1 MAQVEDKPG
10 IATRT
15 LKNYIG
21 GRWVEADGAETIE
34 ITNPANGEVL
44 GHVPLSGAS
53 VVDEAVR
60 AAREAFPG
68 WRATPPVERA
78 RVCFDFKYR
87 LEEAKD
93 DLAMLVTIDNGKAI
107 KDATGEVR
115 RGLECVE
122 VATGIPS
129 LMQGA
134 NLEDVSRGIDSDML
148 RQPIG
153 VFAGITPFN
162 FPFMVPLWFLP
173 FAIACGNTFIL
184 KPSEQDPLAV
194 DRVFELLDSIES
206 LPPGVVNLVHGG
218 KPSVDSLLEHPEV
231 DGVSFV
237 GSTPVAHH
245 IYETSAKHGKR
256 VQALGGAKNHVI
268 VMPDAELDAA
278 VDGVLSSA
286 FHAAGQ
292 RCLANSVCIAVGDA
306 YGPLKAAL
314 AEKGG
319 AMVVGEGADPE
330 TEVGPVISGASY
342 ERILGWIEKGAA
354 EGEVVLDGRG
364 RGSDDGHF
372 IGPTIIEAEPGSEI
386 AREEIFGPVLTLLK
400 AADLSEALE
409 ILNSSTKG
417 NAASIFTTS
426 GGAMRR
432 FRYEAEAGMLGVN
445 IGVAAPMAFFPFT
458 GWKDSFFGDLHAHG
472 RDAIDF
478 YTEKKVVITRWPKIQ

>member
-1 MAQVEDKPG
+1 
-10 IATRT
+10 
-15 LKNYIG
+15 
-21 GRWVEADGAETIE
+21 
-34 ITNPANGEVL
+34 
-44 GHVPLSGAS
+44 
-53 VVDEAVR
+53 
-60 AAREAFPG
+60 
-68 WRATPPVERA
+68 
-78 RVCFDFKYR
+78 
-87 LEEAKD
+87 
-93 DLAMLVTIDNGKAI
+93 MLVTVDNGKAI
-107 KDATGEVR
+107 KDASGEVR

-134 NLEDVSRGIDSDML
+134 NLEDVSRGIDSDI

-194 DRVFELLDSIES
+194 DRALRAPGLDRVA
-206 LPPGVVNLVHGG
+206 PAGVVNLVHGG
-218 KPSVDSLLEHPEV
+218 KESVDALLEHPEV

-237 GSTPVAHH
+237 GSTPVAHY
-245 IYETSAKHGKR
+245 IYETAAKHGKR

-268 VMPDAELDAA
+268 VMPDAELDSA

-306 YGPLKAAL
+306 YEPLKAAL

-330 TEVGPVISGASY
+330 TEVGPVISGASH

-400 AADLSEALE
+400 AADLTEALE

-478 YTEKKVVITRWPKIQ
+478 YTEKKVVITRWPKV

>member
-15 LKNYIG
+15 LRNYIG
-21 GRWVEADGAETIE
+21 GRWVEADGAETIAV
-34 ITNPANGEVL
+34 TNPANGEVL
-44 GHVPLSGAS
+44 AEVPLSGPSEIDAG
-53 VVDEAVR
+53 VR

-68 WRATPPVERA
+68 WRATPPLERA
-78 RVCFDFKYR
+78 RACFQLKYL

-93 DLAMLVTIDNGKAI
+93 ELSLLVTRDNGKAI
-107 KDATGEVR
+107 KDASGEVR
-115 RGLECVE
+115 RGIECVE

-134 NLEDVSRGIDSDML
+134 NLEDVSRGIDSDMI

-162 FPFMVPLWFLP
+162 FPFMVPMWFLP
-173 FAIACGNTFIL
+173 FAIACGNTFVL

-194 DRVFELLDSIES
+194 ERTFELLDGIG
-206 LPPGVVNLVHGG
+206 LPPGVVNLVQGG
-218 KPSVDSLLEHPEV
+218 KDSVNALLEHPGV

-245 IYETSAKHGKR
+245 VYETAARHGKR

-268 VMPDAELDAA
+268 VMPDAELESA

-306 YGPLKAAL
+306 YGPLRERL
-314 AEKGG
+314 VEKGG
-319 AMVVGEGADPE
+319 AMVVGDGAHTE
-330 TEVGPVISGASY
+330 TEVGPVISSSSH
-342 ERILGWIEKGAA
+342 ERILGWIEKGV
-354 EGEVVLDGRG
+354 EDGGELLLDGRG
-364 RGSDDGHF
+364 RGSEDGNF
-372 IGPTIIEAEPGSEI
+372 IGPTIIEADEDSEI
-386 AREEIFGPVLTLLK
+386 AREEVFGPVLTLLK
-400 AADLSEALE
+400 ARDLGHALE

-445 IGVAAPMAFFPFT
+445 IGVAAPMSFFPFT

-478 YTEKKVVITRWPKIQ
+478 YTEKKVVITRWPKT

>member
-10 IATRT
+10 VATQT

-21 GRWVEADGAETIE
+21 GRWVEAEGVETLDV
-34 ITNPANGEVL
+34 TNPANGELL
-44 GHVPLSGAS
+44 GVVPLSGRS
-53 VVDEAVR
+53 QVDEAVK

-68 WRATPPVERA
+68 WRSTPPVERA
-78 RVCFDFKYR
+78 RACFELKYR
-87 LEEAKD
+87 LEAAKD
-93 DLAMLVTIDNGKAI
+93 ELALLVTRDNGKAI
-107 KDATGEVR
+107 KDAAGEIR
-115 RGLECVE
+115 RGIECVE
-122 VATGIPS
+122 VATGIPT
-129 LMQGA
+129 LMQGTT
-134 NLEDVSRGIDSDML
+134 LEDVSRGIDSDMI

-153 VFAGITPFN
+153 VFAAITPFN
-162 FPFMVPLWFLP
+162 FPFMVPMWFMP
-173 FAIACGNTFIL
+173 FAIACGNTFIC

-194 DRVFELLDSIES
+194 QRTFELLEGVV
-206 LPPGVVNLVHGG
+206 PPGVVNLVHGG
-218 KPSVDSLLEHPEV
+218 KPAVDAILEHPGI

-237 GSTPVAHH
+237 GSTPVAHY
-245 IYETSAKHGKR
+245 IYETAAKHGKR

-268 VMPDAELDAA
+268 VMPDAELDTA

-306 YGPLKAAL
+306 YEPLREAL

-319 AMVVGEGADPE
+319 AMVVGDGSDPA
-330 TEVGPVISGASY
+330 TEVGPVISGASH

-354 EGEVVLDGRG
+354 EGELVLDGRG
-364 RGSDDGHF
+364 RGSEDGNF
-372 IGPTIIEAEPGSEI
+372 IGPTIIGSEPGSEI
-386 AREEIFGPVLTLLK
+386 VREEIFGPVLTLLR
-400 AADLSEALE
+400 AADLGEALE

-432 FRYEAEAGMLGVN
+432 FRYEAQAGMLGVN
-445 IGVAAPMAFFPFT
+445 IGVAAPMAYFPFT

-472 RDAIDF
+472 RDGIEF
-478 YTEKKVVITRWPKIQ
+478 YTEKKVVITRWPKV